1 MRTTIKKEQIP
12 LHPNIIFMGTPDF
25 AVPTL
30 QALVENSYNIL
41 AVITQPDRRKG
52 RGQKISF
59 SPVKEASIKYNL
71 EVLQPASVSEP
82 GICEMIRHKK
92 PDLLVVVA
100 FGQLLKREFLAIP
113 LFGAINIHASLLPK
127 YRGPAPI
134 QWAILNNDKK
144 TGLTAMLMDEGLDTG
159 HMILQEE
166 LEIDPEET
174 CGQLHDKL
182 ANMSAAFIL
191 ETLNHISLNRFDA
204 IPQNELQS
212 TYAPKIDKNKAQIN
226 WHQSARTIAILSRA
240 LDSWPG
246 AFTTLGNKKIKLFS
260 PLVID
265 NEDKETTPG
274 KIRGLMD
281 GSFMIETGQGLIL
294 FKEIQVAGKKRLPV
308 RDFLHGFSMDE
319 GTILGQ

>member
-1 MRTTIKKEQIP
+1 MQTAIKKEQVP
-12 LHPNIIFMGTPDF
+12 LHPKIIFMGTPDF

-30 QALVENSYNIL
+30 QALVENGYDIL

-52 RGQKISF
+52 RGQKVSF

-71 EVLQPASVSEP
+71 EVLQPARVSEP
-82 GICEMIRHKK
+82 GTCERIRHKK

-100 FGQLLKREFLAIP
+100 FGQLLKRELLAIP
-113 LFGAINIHASLLPK
+113 SFGAINIHASLLPK

-134 QWAILNNDKK
+134 HWAILNNEKK

-166 LEIDPEET
+166 LRINPEET

-182 ANMSAAFIL
+182 ANMSADFIVK
-191 ETLNHISLNRFDA
+191 TLNHISLNQFDA
-204 IPQNELQS
+204 IPQDECQS
-212 TYAPKIDKNKAQIN
+212 TYAPKIDKNNAQIN
-226 WHQSARTIAILSRA
+226 WHQPAHTIATLSRA

-274 KIRGLMD
+274 KIRCLID
-281 GSFMIETGQGLIL
+281 GSFIIETGQGLII
-294 FKEIQVAGKKRLPV
+294 FKEIQIAGKKRLSV
-308 RDFLHGFSMDE
+308 RNFLHGFSVDE
-319 GTILGQ
+319 GTLLGQ